1 MKEVLVEGPYFEDFT
16 VGEFL
21 PEPPSITVTEG
32 YATTHQML
40 FGDRSRLPL
49 DHHLAAEITASE
61 QALAHPIMAMGV
73 GIGQT
78 TYATQNVMG
87 NLFYRGL
94 VLKKPVFI
102 GDSLSTKTKIVALRQ
117 NKAKEGRPATGMVG
131 LEITTTNQKGEEIM
145 HFWRCPMVPCRDP
158 KAETGHADDLA
169 IMPAEISLDDLTAAA
184 PNHWD
189 LAKYRE
195 RFDGVH
201 FEQVEEDVNFRIK
214 ARDTVTSAPELT
226 RLTLNL
232 AMTHTDAGA
241 SVYGKRLVY
250 GGHTISIAA
259 AHVVRALPN
268 LMSFLAW
275 RHCNHVAPVFEDD
288 ILRSEVTV
296 LKKTPLAGGGGLI
309 DLQVNVYADRGDNAP
324 KPGKDV
330 HVLDW
335 GLVVFMA

>member
-49 DHHLAAEITASE
+49 DHHLSAEITGSS
-61 QALAHPIMAMGV
+61 QAFAHPIMAMGV

-102 GDSLSTKTKIVALRQ
+102 GDSLSTKTKVVALRQ

-158 KAETGHADDLA
+158 KVETGHADDLA
-169 IMPAEISLDDLTAAA
+169 VMPADISLDDLAAAA

-201 FEQVEEDVNFRIK
+201 FDQVEEDVNYRIK

-309 DLQVNVYADRGDNAP
+309 DLQVNVYAERGDNAP

>member
-131 LEITTTNQKGEEIM
+131 LEI
-145 HFWRCPMVPCRDP
+145 FWRCPMVPCRDP

-169 IMPAEISLDDLTAAA
+169 IMPAEISLGDLTAAA
-184 PNHWD
+184 PTHWD

-201 FEQVEEDVNFRIK
+201 FEQVEEDVNYRIK